1 MSRGRSTRGWG
12 ALGFGDDSLLPD
24 ESLDIRTEFVGRL
37 AKSELVVVSR
47 EGDEVFSHFDIHIT
61 FLVFT

>member
-47 EGDEVFSHFDIHIT
+47 EGDEVFRHLVMNIT
-61 FLVFT
+61 CLVFT